1 MKIIV
6 KRDSQLVQEKDLG
19 QNQKILIGR
28 SKHCDVILPDP
39 HISRKHA
46 MLERVNDT
54 WILNDLDSDNGTRLK
69 GKKIKQ
75 ATLQNG
81 EHFFIGSFQLMLA
94 SDIMK
99 REASTKKSEKKSHQ
113 DQNQTSDAF
122 LQAIAVSADNTENTK
137 ENVSDT
143 PQAKTEVIIDAVDHE
158 APTQEKELEKHIK
171 KQKTNRLENAPT
183 SVLSENSGNHE
194 DKTIL
199 QDALSEEDAVEVEQ
213 LDHEDAEQKT
223 AIIEENQKD
232 TARRLVCLDDNRI
245 GQQIPLDKEELT
257 LGTANDDDIKTQ
269 EIMDNSASTYATLTI
284 HEDKVELKSLHDQ
297 KETYVDGLPIDQTQL
312 KNHDIINVGGSSFEF
327 VEADSK
333 PRTQISPV
341 LVENYSH
348 VHVFLSKTFALPVI
362 ALVMGLSIALLSFQ
376 WQKSNLNKKIAQAQ
390 NQQQKLSAEAQKII
404 VFHLSHANE
413 LLTRGQYDEAEAR
426 IRLILSSNPKNN
438 DALKLL
444 KKVNALREE
453 ENQKT
458 RDLRLEISR
467 RHTQIRE
474 LLEKGDRLV
483 EQKKFDEALKVYNEA
498 KRIDPQNME
507 SQAALKHLEQTQ
519 EEQKRQD
526 LAKKNELA
534 QLRKMF
540 NQALEDFENN
550 RYSNARKLLN
560 QVVAKKDHQ
569 YYAPAQNILKEMKNQ
584 TNQYILNQVTEA
596 RKLVDQGQQDAA
608 YKLLLD
614 MKKRYPYSK
623 TIAKELGVLET
634 EFNQRAAQAYREG
647 LTLLELAND
656 PAAAMDQFERVL
668 QITSNPQNEYY
679 KKAKEQLDKLKL
691 GN

>member
-6 KRDSQLVQEKDLG
+6 KKNSQLVQEKDLG

-28 SKHCDVILPDP
+28 SKHCDLILPDP

-46 MLERVNDT
+46 YVEFIDNE

-69 GKKIKQ
+69 GKRVKRSVIQ
-75 ATLQNG
+75 SG

-99 REASTKKSEKKSHQ
+99 KTSSVKDPSTQ
-113 DQNQTSDAF
+113 DSDNNQSSDAF
-122 LQAIAVSADNTENTK
+122 LQAIAVNSADTQQSME
-137 ENVSDT
+137 ESS
-143 PQAKTEVIIDAVDHE
+143 QAKTEVIFSAVDHE

-171 KQKTNRLENAPT
+171 KQKSNRLENAPK
-183 SVLSENSGNHE
+183 SVLSEVSDSHDEKTVLQEALIDDVE
-194 DKTIL
+194 D
-199 QDALSEEDAVEVEQ
+199 SEVPVEE
-213 LDHEDAEQKT
+213 LEHEDAEQKT
-223 AIIEENQKD
+223 AIIVENQKD
-232 TARRLVCLDDNRI
+232 TARLVYLDENRM
-245 GQQIPLDKEELT
+245 GQQIALDKEELT
-257 LGTANDDDIKTQ
+257 LGTTTDDDIKTQ
-269 EIMDNSASTYATLTI
+269 EIAASEASTYATLTI
-284 HEDKVELKSLHDQ
+284 HEDKVELKNTNQEQD
-297 KETYVDGLPIDQTQL
+297 TYVDGLPIDQVQL
-312 KNHDIINVGGSSFEF
+312 KNHDILTVGGSRFEF
-327 VEADSK
+327 VEADSN

-341 LVENYSH
+341 LIENYSPIN
-348 VHVFLSKTFALPVI
+348 VFLSKTFSLPLI
-362 ALVMGLSIALLSFQ
+362 GLTLGLSIALFNFQ
-376 WQKSNLNKKIAQAQ
+376 WQKSNLNKKVAQSQ
-390 NQQQKLSAEAQKII
+390 NQQEQLSAEAQKII

-413 LLTRGQYDEAEAR
+413 LLNRGQYDEAEAR
-426 IRLILSSNPKNN
+426 IRLILSSNPKND

-453 ENQKT
+453 EHQKT
-458 RDLRLEISR
+458 RDMRLEISR

-483 EQKKFDEALKVYNEA
+483 EQKNFSEALKVYNQA
-498 KRIDPQNME
+498 KSIDPQNME

-550 RYSNARKLLN
+550 KYSDARKLLN

-569 YYAPAQNILKEMKNQ
+569 YYAPAQNILNEMRNQ
-584 TNQYILNQVTEA
+584 TNQYILNQVAEA
-596 RKLVDQGQQDAA
+596 RKFVDQGQRDAA

-614 MKKRYPYSK
+614 MKTRYPNSK
-623 TIAKELGVLET
+623 TIAKELGILEN

-656 PAAAMDQFERVL
+656 PAAAMDQFEKVL
-668 QITSNPQNEYY
+668 QITGNPQNEYY

>member
-6 KRDSQLVQEKDLG
+6 KKNSQLVQEKDLG
-19 QNQKILIGR
+19 QNQKVLIGR
-28 SKHCDVILPDP
+28 SKHCDLILPDP

-46 MLERVNDT
+46 SIEFIDNE

-69 GKKIKQ
+69 GKKIDRSAIQ
-75 ATLQNG
+75 SG

-99 REASTKKSEKKSHQ
+99 KTPSDKASSSLPSDNT
-113 DQNQTSDAF
+113 QTSDAF
-122 LQAIAVSADNTENTK
+122 LQAIAVNSADTQQGIE
-137 ENVSDT
+137 EPS
-143 PQAKTEVIIDAVDHE
+143 QAKTEVIFNTVDHE

-171 KQKTNRLENAPT
+171 KQKLNRLENAPK
-183 SVLSENSGNHE
+183 SELSEFSDGHDE
-194 DKTIL
+194 KTVL
-199 QDALSEEDAVEVEQ
+199 QDAISEESGSDVEE
-213 LDHEDAEQKT
+213 LEHEDAEQKT
-223 AIIEENQKD
+223 AIIVENQKD
-232 TARRLVCLDDNRI
+232 TARLVCLDENRL
-245 GQQIPLDKEELT
+245 GQEIPLNKEEFT
-257 LGTANDDDIKTQ
+257 LGSANDNDIKTQ
-269 EIMDNSASTYATLTI
+269 EISDSESSTYATLTI
-284 HEDKVELKSLHDQ
+284 HEDKVELTNTNQQQD
-297 KETYVDGLPIDQTQL
+297 TYVDGLPVNKTQL
-312 KNHDIINVGGSSFEF
+312 KNHDIVTVGGSSFEF

-333 PRTQISPV
+333 PRAQISPV
-341 LVENYSH
+341 IIESYSPIN
-348 VHVFLSKTFALPVI
+348 VFLSKTFSLPLMGLTLGLCI
-362 ALVMGLSIALLSFQ
+362 ALFSFK
-376 WQKSNLNKKIAQAQ
+376 WQQSRLNKKIAQTQ
-390 NQQQKLSAEAQKII
+390 NQQEQLSAEAQKII

-413 LLTRGQYDEAEAR
+413 LLSRGQYDEAEAR

-453 ENQKT
+453 EHQKT
-458 RDLRLEISR
+458 RDMRLEISR

-483 EQKKFDEALKVYNEA
+483 EEKKFAEALKIYNEA
-498 KRIDPQNME
+498 KSIDPQNME

-526 LAKKNELA
+526 IAKKNELV

-550 RYSNARKLLN
+550 KYSDARKLLN
-560 QVVAKKDHQ
+560 QVVATKDHQ
-569 YYAPAQNILKEMKNQ
+569 YYEPAQNILNEMRNQ
-584 TNQYILNQVTEA
+584 TNQYILNQVAQA
-596 RKLVDQGQQDAA
+596 RKLVDEGQSDAA

-614 MKKRYPYSK
+614 MQQRYPNSN
-623 TIAKELGVLET
+623 TISKELEGLES

-656 PAAAMDQFERVL
+656 PAAAMDQFEKVL
-668 QITSNPQNEYY
+668 QITNNPKNEYY